1 MLVEF
6 AFSKNI
12 HLQVFF
18 LPGKQS
24 PAHARGC
31 FTCATGSCLLRG
43 NRQPLTCSTRLAGC
57 YKLYFKE
64 KTVNHLLCFL
74 QPWVVRFNPELPQL
88 LPKGSSRAGNAGAGM
103 SSVLAVV
110 GGFQARKDFKSPG
123 SLIPVVGHQGG

>member
-1 MLVEF
+1 MQE
-6 AFSKNI
+6 AA
-12 HLQVFF
+12 
-18 LPGKQS
+18 LPVPRA
-24 PAHARGC
+24 PACCVAIGN
-31 FTCATGSCLLRG
+31 LLRAPPG
-43 NRQPLTCSTRLAGC
+43 WRVALNS
-57 YKLYFKE
+57 FKE
-64 KTVNHLLCFL
+64 KTVNHLLFFL